1 MSNEEKCQLIE
12 KSTHVIDE
20 IDHRMPVYWPCL
32 TALCQAVAPSIN
44 DIAMSNLISQVC
56 ANEKD
61 LLSAKS

>member
-56 ANEKD
+56 VNEKD